1 MVSVVGDRLDGLL
14 DGVALALRVSNGDD
28 GSNTVVDVA
37 LLFGGGTARRWSIV
51 CYSVVLAVAR
61 SWRDRQVN
69 CSSSSRE
76 EFVF

>member
-1 MVSVVGDRLDGLL
+1 VVSVVGDRLDGLL

-51 CYSVVLAVAR
+51 CIRWSLLLLDHGGIGKSIVVPL
-61 SWRDRQVN
+61 S
-69 CSSSSRE
+69 
-76 EFVF
+76 EFLSCR